1 MKKIQICKRCTML
14 STRPRL
20 TFNEEGVCAACQWAE
35 EKRESVDW
43 KKRQKELEGLCNK
56 YRSETGDFDVVVP
69 VSGGKDGS
77 MIAHKLKTIYG
88 MHPLCVNI
96 SHNPRVNMP
105 MNEVNINNFVDH
117 GFDCIRIY
125 PNPPI
130 VQQLDKIGLIDYG
143 QPYFGWMS
151 AMVNAPI
158 KVALKF
164 GIKFIMYAEE
174 GEVEYGGSQ
183 ELKNSAVYTMEHV
196 KRLYLSGISVD
207 KLLEG
212 ISENT
217 YWWKAPLESELD
229 NLQPVI
235 AHWSYFENW
244 NSNYNHEYA
253 KKYVGLKEA
262 EQNASGT
269 YNKFAQTDSA
279 LYPLH
284 VYFMFLKFG
293 FGRCTQDVCID
304 IRSGKIDRAEGIR
317 LVKQY
322 DEVYPA
328 LYEGLYLDYYQMT
341 KEEFYQNIDKWANKD
356 ILEKRDGFWK
366 KKKFLLEYGE

>member
-1 MKKIQICKRCTML
+1 MKEIQICKRCAML

-20 TFNEEGVCAACQWAE
+20 TFNSEGVCAACQWAE
-35 EKRESVDW
+35 EKKESVDW
-43 KKRQKELEGLCNK
+43 GARRRELEELCNK
-56 YRSETGDFDVVVP
+56 YRSKTGDFDVVVP

-77 MIAHKLKTIYG
+77 MIAHKLKTIYR

-96 SHNPRVNMP
+96 SHNPKVNMP
-105 MNEVNINNFVDH
+105 MNEVNINNFVGH

-125 PNPPI
+125 PNPLI
-130 VQQLDKIGLIDYG
+130 VQKLDKIGLVEYG

-196 KRLYLSGISVD
+196 KRLYLSGINVTD
-207 KLLEG
+207 LLEG

-217 YWWKAPLESELD
+217 YWWEALSESEIEK
-229 NLQPVI
+229 LQPVV

-244 NSNYNHEYA
+244 NSNYNYKYA
-253 KKYVGLKEA
+253 KKYVGLKET
-262 EQNASGT
+262 EQNAPGT

-304 IRSGKIDRAEGIR
+304 IRSGEIDRDEGIR
-317 LVKQY
+317 LIKQY

-328 LYEGLYLDYYQMT
+328 LFEDLYLDYYQMT
-341 KEEFYQNIDKWANKD
+341 KDEFYQNIDKWANKD
-356 ILEKRDGFWK
+356 ILEKRDGYWK
-366 KKKFLLEYGE
+366 KKEFLLAF